1 MQVQLCA
8 VSLAL
13 MLAACAAPSKE
24 RDVPTLT
31 GTPVISKQLEIALH
45 DSFVRAHGKRQR
57 WITVEHLLLQLVDDP
72 SIRERLDS
80 SAIDA
85 AALRSELDR
94 YVSRTETFPSG
105 EEGNT
110 EPTVAFQK
118 AIEYAILRVQKRGD
132 AEVTPSNIYETV
144 VAESKRLSLDP
155 TVQRRLASFK

>member
-1 MQVQLCA
+1 MQIRRGVI
-8 VSLAL
+8 SLAL
-13 MLAACAAPSKE
+13 VLAACAAPSQE
-24 RDVPTLT
+24 RDVRAFT

-45 DSFVRAHGKRQR
+45 NSFVRAREKRQR

-80 SAIDA
+80 SGIDA
-85 AALRSELDR
+85 VTFRSELDR

-105 EEGNT
+105 ESGDT

-118 AIEYAILRVQKRGD
+118 AIQYAILRVQESGD
-132 AEVTPSNIYETV
+132 AEVTPRHIYETV

-155 TVQRRLASFK
+155 TVQRRLSSFK